1 MSDPIAAG
9 RKDFDVIVPG
19 TALFFNNGHN
29 KALRVECP
37 TIALEFTAGLYIG
50 QDPNGFLFYNAI
62 DDFKMTKDKG
72 KVTVVHHF
80 KILKTVYNSIDYV
93 TIEYRRDSDTDCYAK
108 FIAEDKASTAVG
120 NDMVDYAS
128 EGSWGKLAIGS
139 TLATVEKE
147 SASQTITLYA
157 DVIELKAVW
166 TDSSN
171 YLKHK
176 GFNVDGNL
184 YFKKLSDLSS
194 GVYANYNDDRIV
206 FYKDDWTGTDFV
218 AYFIP
223 LESETESLDI
233 KATDTKTFEKVG
245 WSKL

>member
-1 MSDPIAAG
+1 MSDPIATA
-9 RKDFDVIVPG
+9 RSDFDVIVPG
-19 TALFFNNGHN
+19 TALFFNNGYN

-37 TIALEFTAGLYIG
+37 TIALEFTDGLYIG

-62 DDFKMTKDKG
+62 DDFKMTKDDG
-72 KVTVVHHF
+72 KITVVHHY
-80 KILKTVYNSIDYV
+80 KILKTTYNSTDYV

-108 FIAEDKASTAVG
+108 AGTAAG
-120 NDMVDYAS
+120 SDMVGHD
-128 EGSWGKLAIGS
+128 GSGDWVKLAIGS
-139 TLATVEKE
+139 ALVAVEKE
-147 SASQTITLYA
+147 SANQKITLYA
-157 DVIELKAVW
+157 NPIDLKAVW
-166 TDSSN
+166 TDSSD
-171 YLKHK
+171 YLKKK

-194 GVYANYNDDRIV
+194 GVYANYNNDRIV
-206 FYKDDWTGTDFV
+206 FYKDNWTGTDFV

-233 KATDTKTFEKVG
+233 KPTETKTFEKIA